1 MGRLTQGTTNEP
13 YIFHYNITNKF
24 LNHKIKNTMNTK
36 YSGKFEF
43 EIIDDMLQWEPDKFY
58 KMFGPWLEVVVE
70 DQKAKIRAKLK
81 KIWKDRKLYGFRG
94 MVDSISDDTVLI
106 YFDPK
111 KIGKYTLHEM
121 EAIIEKIEN
130 ETILQIK

>member
-1 MGRLTQGTTNEP
+1 
-13 YIFHYNITNKF
+13 
-24 LNHKIKNTMNTK
+24 MNTK

-130 ETILQIK
+130 ETILQKQ

>member
-1 MGRLTQGTTNEP
+1 
-13 YIFHYNITNKF
+13 
-24 LNHKIKNTMNTK
+24 MNAK

-58 KMFGPWLEVVVE
+58 KMFGPWLEVVVD
-70 DQKAKIRAKLK
+70 DQKEKMRANLK
-81 KIWKDRKLYGFRG
+81 RIWKFRKLYSFRDTG
-94 MVDSISDDTVLI
+94 DSFSDSAMLL

-121 EAIIEKIEN
+121 EAITEKIEN
-130 ETILQIK
+130 ETILQKQ

>member
-1 MGRLTQGTTNEP
+1 
-13 YIFHYNITNKF
+13 
-24 LNHKIKNTMNTK
+24 MNTK

-70 DQKAKIRAKLK
+70 DQKEKMRANLK
-81 KIWKDRKLYGFRG
+81 RIWKFRKLYSFRDTGDGFS
-94 MVDSISDDTVLI
+94 DSTMLL

-130 ETILQIK
+130 ETILQTK